1 MKKVSAKDWVQSG
14 QYLELIQVYEKRT
27 NEWSSIERSW
37 LVGAL
42 SFLGRLEEVEDS
54 LRQIDSPSEAYERGR
69 FYYILLLIRL
79 SKYEQAQVELD
90 AIERKK
96 TKTFFNY
103 QSLGF
108 SCYFSGDLEKA
119 SLYGKEALQSTDDEY
134 ETFLAMDL
142 LGHTLVQRGQFHQGL
157 DYLSKAR
164 EHALKKKLLGQA
176 EASRVAILGYKAEFG
191 FELNETRQLMDE
203 FILNPTTQDFY
214 SLSSLLLDRA
224 RSFLIDGQIEA
235 AEKLAQK
242 AALAIYR
249 SRNQRQSL
257 LLNLLRARI
266 LALRGDYL
274 GAFPLVDTVIKLC
287 HPKYD
292 HQFKL
297 KALGLKS
304 ELFSDLEDHPWTID
318 LGIKD
323 LDLARAEVDGEIL
336 GLTKNF
342 PRYVSVRLL
351 QRKIPDKIAIN
362 DASIDQYSDDIGESL
377 DRIEKIANLKK
388 GQQSAELILFQELI
402 QKGLCGLITRLP
414 SLKSLR
420 RYLIFDWLTSGGIVI
435 VQESEVYI
443 QQEGFSPLLKKL
455 LWLLSQEAQSKVQLV
470 SNLYGYQYDPL
481 IHDPL
486 VYSLLSRLRK
496 LLGPFSQLLVVDE
509 EGYRFDAKTVFI
521 RREKRQIEQSSL
533 PQTIEPE
540 TEAGEYTVLNSRQLD
555 LLDEFQSGL
564 RKVITPGSYRELF
577 SVSRMTAT
585 RDLGELCDKG
595 YLVAFGKARGISYRR
610 ART

>member
-1 MKKVSAKDWVQSG
+1 MKTKSAKDWVQSG

-27 NEWSSIERSW
+27 IDWSSEERSW
-37 LVGAL
+37 VVGAL
-42 SFLGRLEEVEDS
+42 SFLGRLEEVEEM
-54 LRQIDSPSEAYERGR
+54 LKPIGSPSEAYERGR

-79 SKYEQAQVELD
+79 SKYEQAQVELE
-90 AIERKK
+90 AIEKKK
-96 TKTFFNY
+96 TKTFFNF

-108 SCYFSGDLEKA
+108 AYYFSGDLEKA
-119 SLYGKEALQSTDDEY
+119 SVYGKAALQSTEDEY

-142 LGHTLVQRGQFHQGL
+142 LGHTLVQRGEFHQGL
-157 DYLSKAR
+157 DYLALAR
-164 EHALKKKLLGQA
+164 DHALKKKLRGQA

-191 FELNETRQLMDE
+191 FELTETRQLMDE

-214 SLSSLLLDRA
+214 SLSSLLLDRS
-224 RSFLIDGQIEA
+224 RSFLIDGKIEA

-274 GAFPLVDTVIKLC
+274 GAFPLVDTVIRLC
-287 HPKYD
+287 NPTYD

-304 ELFSDLEDHPWTID
+304 ELFSDLENHPWTID

-323 LDLARAEVDGEIL
+323 LSLARAEVDQEIL
-336 GLTKNF
+336 QLTKNY

-351 QRKIPDKIAIN
+351 QRKVPEQIAIM
-362 DASIDQYSDDIGESL
+362 DASIDQYSDEVGEAL
-377 DRIEKIANLKK
+377 DRIEKISTLKK
-388 GQQSAELILFQELI
+388 GQQAAELALFQEFI
-402 QKGLCGLITRLP
+402 QKGLAGLITRLP
-414 SLKSLR
+414 ALKSYR

-455 LWLLSQEAQSKVQLV
+455 LWLLSQEAQSKDQLV
-470 SNLYGYQYDPL
+470 HNLYGYQYDPL

-496 LLGPFSQLLVVDE
+496 LLGPFSYLLLVDE
-509 EGYRFDAKTVFI
+509 EGYRFDTRTVFI
-521 RREKRQIEQSSL
+521 RRDKRIDEIAVQSPTLEEES
-533 PQTIEPE
+533 Q
-540 TEAGEYTVLNSRQLD
+540 ADDFSVLNSRQLD

-564 RKVITPGSYRELF
+564 RKVVTPGDYRELF

-585 RDLGELCDKG
+585 RDLRELCSKG
-595 YLVAFGKARGISYRR
+595 YLMSIGKARGISYRR
-610 ART
+610 ARS